1 MAEEIV
7 IPKEAFDLYYK
18 GQGGEIKQ
26 IHILHTPDPGAR
38 VFTLADARLLAR
50 EIGKVMQTEGA

>member
-1 MAEEIV
+1 MPDEIT

-18 GQGGEIKQ
+18 GKGGEVKQ

-38 VFTLADARLLAR
+38 IFTLADARLLAR
-50 EIGKVMQTEGA
+50 EIGKVLQMEA